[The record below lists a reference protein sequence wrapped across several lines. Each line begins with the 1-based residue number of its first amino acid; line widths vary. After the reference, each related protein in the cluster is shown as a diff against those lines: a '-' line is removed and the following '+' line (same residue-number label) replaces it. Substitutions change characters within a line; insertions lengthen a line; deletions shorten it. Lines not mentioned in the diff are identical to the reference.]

1 MLIELD
7 LLQFQNK
14 LQIKTEFGKYFIG
27 DKIRNKYV
35 AMTPEE
41 LVRQLMIHYLTE
53 KLYYPKSKIQVE
65 KSIKVNNMEKRFDIL
80 VYNTDIKP
88 FMIIECK
95 SYKIPIQ
102 QNQSNQVSLYNSEI
116 NAPYTLITNGNF
128 AVCSKIDI
136 DSKTYT
142 FLNELPSYEGL

>member
-1 MLIELD
+1 
-7 LLQFQNK
+7 
-14 LQIKTEFGKYFIG
+14 
-27 DKIRNKYV
+27 
-35 AMTPEE
+35 MTPEE

-53 KLYYPKSKIQVE
+53 KLNYPKSKIQVE

-116 NAPYTLITNGNF
+116 
-128 AVCSKIDI
+128 KQ
-136 DSKTYT
+136 
-142 FLNELPSYEGL
+142 

>member
-7 LLQFQNK
+7 LLKYQNK
-14 LQIKTEFGKYFIG
+14 LQLKTEFGKYFIG

-41 LVRQLMIHYLTE
+41 LVRQLMINFLIDNLH
-53 KLYYPKSKIQVE
+53 YPKSKLQVE
-65 KSIKVNNMEKRFDIL
+65 KSLKINNMDKRFDLL
-80 VYNTDIKP
+80 VYNDDIQP

-102 QNQSNQVSLYNSEI
+102 QNQVDQVSLYNI
-116 NAPYTLITNGNF
+116 ALKAPYTVITNGNF
-128 AVCSKIDI
+128 AVCSKIDFN
-136 DSKTYT
+136 SNKYE
-142 FLNELPSYEGL
+142 FLESLPKYITN

>member
-7 LLQFQNK
+7 LLKYQNK
-14 LQIKTEFGKYFIG
+14 LQLKTEFGKYFIG

-41 LVRQLMIHYLTE
+41 LVRQLMIHFLIDN
-53 KLYYPKSKIQVE
+53 LHYPKSKLQVE
-65 KSIKVNNMEKRFDIL
+65 KSLKINNMDKRFDLL
-80 VYNTDIKP
+80 VYNDDIQP

-102 QNQSNQVSLYNSEI
+102 QNQVDQVSLYNI
-116 NAPYTLITNGNF
+116 ALKAPYTVITNGNF
-128 AVCSKIDI
+128 AVCSKIDFN
-136 DSKTYT
+136 SNKYE
-142 FLNELPSYEGL
+142 FLESLPKYITN

>member
-7 LLQFQNK
+7 LLKYQNK
-14 LQIKTEFGKYFIG
+14 LHLKTEFGKYFIG

-41 LVRQLMIHYLTE
+41 LVRQLMIQFLIDNLH
-53 KLYYPKSKIQVE
+53 YPKSKLQVE
-65 KSIKVNNMEKRFDIL
+65 KSLKINNMDKRFDLL
-80 VYNTDIKP
+80 VYNDDIQP

-102 QNQSNQVSLYNSEI
+102 QNQVDQVSLYNI
-116 NAPYTLITNGNF
+116 ALKAPYTVITNGNF
-128 AVCSKIDI
+128 AVCSKIDFN
-136 DSKTYT
+136 SNKYE
-142 FLNELPSYEGL
+142 FLEALPNYITN

>member
-7 LLQFQNK
+7 LLKYQNK
-14 LQIKTEFGKYFIG
+14 LHLKTEFGKYFIG

-41 LVRQLMIHYLTE
+41 LVRQLMINFLIDNLH
-53 KLYYPKSKIQVE
+53 YPKSKLQVE
-65 KSIKVNNMEKRFDIL
+65 KSLKINNMDKRFDLL
-80 VYNTDIKP
+80 VYNDDIQP

-102 QNQSNQVSLYNSEI
+102 QNQVDQVSLYNI
-116 NAPYTLITNGNF
+116 ALKAPYTVITNGNF
-128 AVCSKIDI
+128 AVCSKIDFN
-136 DSKTYT
+136 SNKYE
-142 FLNELPSYEGL
+142 FLESLPKYITN